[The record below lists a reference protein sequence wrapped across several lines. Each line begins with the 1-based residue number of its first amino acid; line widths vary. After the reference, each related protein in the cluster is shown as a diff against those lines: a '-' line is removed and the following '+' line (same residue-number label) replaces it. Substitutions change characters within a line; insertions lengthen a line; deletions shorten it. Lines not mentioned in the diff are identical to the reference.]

1 MRAAAELFTAK
12 GELSS
17 GSVEG
22 INTKA
27 KVALRNSYSFRTDEV
42 YETVLYHE
50 LAHFPEHDLAH
61 QFC

>member
-1 MRAAAELFTAK
+1 VSPQEGLLA
-12 GELSS
+12 S

-27 KVALRNSYSFRTDEV
+27 KVALRISYGIRTDKV

-50 LAHFPEHDLAH
+50 LERGPEHNLAH
-61 QFC
+61 RFW